1 VWANV
6 IFFGKETLMKA
17 ATSLKT
23 LISALA
29 LGLVFGCAG
38 AGQKTGEAVDDA
50 AITTKVKTAF
60 AKDPDVSAM
69 KVHVETDKGF
79 VTLKGDVKSPAE
91 RAKAAQL
98 ARNIEGVKGVNNNLT
113 VKN

>member
-1 VWANV
+1 
-6 IFFGKETLMKA
+6 MKA

-38 AGQKTGEAVDDA
+38 AGQKTGEVVDDA

-69 KVHVETDKGF
+69 KVHVDTDKGF
-79 VTLKGDVKSPAE
+79 VTLKGEVKSQTE
-91 RAKAAQL
+91 RNKAAQL
-98 ARNIEGVKGVNNNLT
+98 ARNIEGVKGVNNNLA